1 MEYVVLARSCRPQ
14 TFTEVLG
21 QDHVVKTLRNAIRM
35 DRAAHAYLFSG
46 PRGTGKTTVARIMAK
61 AINCR
66 DRTTEE
72 PCGLCASCREIRDGI
87 SIDVREIDGAS
98 NRGIDEIRELKENTR
113 FAPVSSPR
121 KIYII
126 DEVHMLTKEA
136 FNALL
141 KTLEEPPAHVIFMF
155 ATTELFRVPAT
166 ILSRCQHF
174 DFRRISP
181 GRIQENL
188 AAIAAREGL
197 TISDRGIAWIA
208 QGGDGS
214 LRDAQSLLDQVISYA
229 GKAIEDSDI
238 ESILGITGRRYAARL
253 SRAVLERHAGR
264 CIETVDELYY
274 AGEDMRQFYET
285 FTRHMMGLLTAR
297 ISKDAELLGD
307 FTGDEQEELRRQ
319 AGMASGKTLER
330 LLDMLLAGDEDM
342 RKASNPRIQFECLLV
357 KMASLEPVIPVDE
370 MITRLEGLEERLKS
384 ARAGG
389 AVEGGRDREPPGAG
403 RGPAEGH
410 GGIAEAAAPP
420 PGESPREEPVRPAKA
435 LAEEDL
441 WELFRNRLRSESP
454 IVFSKMCAGEHLG
467 TGDGVLRVGFPPGFV
482 FLENLREPESAEMM
496 NRLASQCAG
505 RPMAVRVEET
515 KGKLNDNGPAGNR
528 NGRRPVDELKS
539 EALRH
544 PMVQK
549 VMDVFEGAEIRDVKL
564 GNGSS

>member
-14 TFTEVLG
+14 TFSEVLG
-21 QDHVVKTLRNAIRM
+21 QDHVVKTLRNAIGM

-72 PCGLCASCREIRDGI
+72 PCCLCASCREIRDGI

-174 DFRRISP
+174 DFRRISL

-188 AAIAAREGL
+188 SAIAAREGV
-197 TISDRGIAWIA
+197 TISDRGLAWIA

-214 LRDAQSLLDQVISYA
+214 LRDAQSLFDQVISYA
-229 GKAIEDSDI
+229 GRTIEDADI
-238 ESILGITGRRYAARL
+238 EGILGITGRRYAASL
-253 SRAVLERHAGR
+253 SRAVLEKNAGQ

-274 AGEDMRQFYET
+274 AGEDIRQFYET

-297 ISKDAELLGD
+297 ISKDAELLAD
-307 FTGDEQEELRRQ
+307 FTEDEQEELRRQ
-319 AGMASGKTLER
+319 AGMARGKTLER
-330 LLDMLLAGDEDM
+330 LLDILLAGDEDM
-342 RKASNPRIQFECLLV
+342 RKASNPRIQFEYLLV

-370 MITRLEGLEERLKS
+370 MITRLENLEGRLKS
-384 ARAGG
+384 GRAGG
-389 AVEGGRDREPPGAG
+389 GAAEREQDHPPVGSGRAS
-403 RGPAEGH
+403 AEGH
-410 GGIAEAAAPP
+410 GGIAEGPP
-420 PGESPREEPVRPAKA
+420 LPAEEYPREESEQPD
-435 LAEEDL
+435 LMEGDL
-441 WELFRNRLRSESP
+441 WELFRERLRSENP
-454 IVFSKMCAGEHLG
+454 IVFSKMSAGEHLG
-467 TGDGVLRVGFPPGFV
+467 TGDGILRVGFPPGFV
-482 FLENLREPESAEMM
+482 FLDNLREPESANIM
-496 NRLASQCAG
+496 NRLATQCAG
-505 RPMAVRVEET
+505 RPMAVLIEET
-515 KGKLNDNGPAGNR
+515 KGRLNDNGQAGNR
-528 NGRRPVDELKS
+528 NGKRPVDELKS

-549 VMDVFEGAEIRDVKL
+549 VMDVFEGAEIRDVKI